1 MFIAYA
7 ARPGLHQA
15 TAINVRVVSRLAPLL
30 VGLVLGVGTPAG
42 VGAEE
47 PPELQV
53 TGMTLLADREP
64 GRGLALRARVGHFRP
79 ESELAQLED
88 VVAVLTYADERKS
101 LEMTCDRAE
110 LDVSNNDFT
119 AEGNVR
125 GVTGDGQRYSAP
137 WVKYDHENGVLFSD
151 ASVVM
156 VDETGTFSG
165 DGFRF
170 HLEEGL
176 FRLLGNVS
184 VVQTP

>member
-7 ARPGLHQA
+7 ACLGFPQA
-15 TAINVRVVSRLAPLL
+15 TAIVVRVGRRLAPLWVSL
-30 VGLVLGVGTPAG
+30 MLGMGVPAG
-42 VGAEE
+42 AEG

-53 TGMTLLADREP
+53 VGMTLVAHRES
-64 GRGLALRARVGHFRP
+64 GSSLSLRARVGRFRP
-79 ESELAQLED
+79 ESELAELED
-88 VVAVLTYADERKS
+88 VVAVVTYADERKS

-110 LDVSNNDFT
+110 LDVSNNNFL
-119 AEGNVR
+119 AEGNVH

-137 WVKYDHENGVLFSD
+137 WVKYEHDKGVLFSD

-156 VDETGTFSG
+156 VDETGTFRG